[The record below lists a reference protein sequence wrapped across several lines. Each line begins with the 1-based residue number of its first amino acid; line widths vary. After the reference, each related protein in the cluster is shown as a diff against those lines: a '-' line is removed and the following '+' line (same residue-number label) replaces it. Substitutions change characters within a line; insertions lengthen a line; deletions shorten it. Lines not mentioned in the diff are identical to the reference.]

1 MHKVALWIQQVLVP
15 VLGPAGIL
23 VVAFFDSS
31 FVSIPE
37 INDILVVSS
46 SAAHPGRAWLY
57 ALSATVGS
65 LLGCAVLWT
74 LGRRGGE
81 ALLVKRF
88 GKERME
94 RTRDAFRRWDV
105 LALALPAVL
114 PPPMPFKVFVVSAG
128 VFGLAGR
135 RLAITLLIAR
145 GLRYSVWAAL
155 GACYGDEA
163 LDMLK
168 AVDGWF
174 AARLGVLLAVVGAVA
189 MGLVLVWAWR
199 RRRGLDAPGPG

>member
-1 MHKVALWIQQVLVP
+1 MV
-15 VLGPAGIL
+15 
-23 VVAFFDSS
+23 
-31 FVSIPE
+31 
-37 INDILVVSS
+37 
-46 SAAHPGRAWLY
+46 
-57 ALSATVGS
+57 SATLGS
-65 LLGCAVLWT
+65 LLGCAVLWA

-135 RLAITLLIAR
+135 RFAITLVIAR

-155 GACYGDEA
+155 GACYGDGA

-174 AARLGVLLAVVGAVA
+174 AARLGVLLAIVGAVA

-199 RRRGLDAPGPG
+199 RRRGLGAPGPG

>member
-15 VLGPAGIL
+15 GLGPAGIL

-46 SAAHPGRAWLY
+46 SAAHPGLAWLY
-57 ALSATVGS
+57 ALSATAGS

-81 ALLVKRF
+81 ALVVKRF

-94 RTRDAFRRWDV
+94 RTSGPPWAPATATRRW
-105 LALALPAVL
+105 
-114 PPPMPFKVFVVSAG
+114 
-128 VFGLAGR
+128 
-135 RLAITLLIAR
+135 T
-145 GLRYSVWAAL
+145 
-155 GACYGDEA
+155 C
-163 LDMLK
+163 
-168 AVDGWF
+168 
-174 AARLGVLLAVVGAVA
+174 
-189 MGLVLVWAWR
+189 
-199 RRRGLDAPGPG
+199 

>member
-1 MHKVALWIQQVLVP
+1 MHKAVLWIQQVLVP

-23 VVAFFDSS
+23 LVAFFDSS

-37 INDILVVSS
+37 INDILVVTS
-46 SAAHPGRAWLY
+46 SAARPGLAWLY

-65 LLGCAVLWT
+65 LLGCAVLWA

-88 GKERME
+88 GQERVE
-94 RTRDAFRRWDV
+94 RTRQAFRRWDV

-114 PPPMPFKVFVVSAG
+114 PPPMPFKVFVLSAG
-128 VFGLAGR
+128 VFGLSGR
-135 RLAITLLIAR
+135 RFALTLLVAR

-155 GACYGDEA
+155 GAFYGDEA
-163 LDMLK
+163 LVMLG
-168 AVDGWF
+168 AVDRWF
-174 AARLGVLLAVVGAVA
+174 SERLWLLLGVAGALVLALLLA
-189 MGLVLVWAWR
+189 WWWR
-199 RRRGLDAPGPG
+199 RRSAIIVP